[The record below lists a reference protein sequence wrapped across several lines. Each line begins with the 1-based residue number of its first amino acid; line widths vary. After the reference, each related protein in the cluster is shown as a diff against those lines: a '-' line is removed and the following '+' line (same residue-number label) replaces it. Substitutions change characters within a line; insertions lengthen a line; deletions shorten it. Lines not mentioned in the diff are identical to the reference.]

1 VGIVDL
7 MVLSLFAGLFLYLKK
22 TINHK
27 LVGAIGTLAT
37 GLFYFFLVAYDGV
50 SKTAYVWAFTY
61 PLIAVY
67 LLGKKQG
74 SIFSILLLA
83 MAGIVFALGS
93 RVDFFTTYQTD
104 LIIRF
109 VPAYMIIFLFA
120 IVMEKVRETILVVD
134 DVEEQRTIAS
144 KLLKH
149 LGYAVE
155 TVSSGEEAMVY
166 MDSNTAD
173 LVVLD
178 MIMPPG
184 MDGLETYKKLIAIHP
199 EQKAIIASGFSETDR
214 VKKAQQLGAGKYV
227 KKPYT
232 VE

>member
-1 VGIVDL
+1 

-37 GLFYFFLVAYDGV
+37 GLFYFFLVAYGGV

>member
-1 VGIVDL
+1 

>member
-27 LVGAIGTLAT
+27 LVGAIGTIAT